1 MRTAIMQ
8 PYFFPY
14 IGYFQ
19 LIRSVDRF
27 VVYDNIKYTKKGW
40 INRNRI
46 LQNGAPVWFSLPLM
60 AGSDGLDIG
69 ARYLASDFKPE
80 SLLNRLHG
88 TYRRAPCF
96 EAVYQLAEGI
106 LRHPD
111 PNLFAFL
118 EYGLHRV
125 CDHLGIQTEWV
136 VSSRVPIDHDLKAQ
150 EKVIALCR
158 AVGTDL
164 YVNPIGGQSLY
175 ERAAFAE
182 EGIELRFLQA
192 DPVEYRQFDAEFVP
206 WLSILDVMMFNTVEE
221 IQQRFL
227 PGYTLL

>member
-1 MRTAIMQ
+1 MQ

-19 LIRSVDRF
+19 LIRAVDRF
-27 VVYDNIKYTKKGW
+27 IVYDTIKYTKKGW

-46 LQNGAPVWFSLPLM
+46 LQHGAPVWFSLPLM
-60 AGSDGLDIG
+60 AGSDDLAID
-69 ARYLASDFKPE
+69 ARRLASDFRPE

-88 TYRRAPCF
+88 NYRRAPCF
-96 EAVYQLAEGI
+96 EPVYTLAEGI

-118 EYGLHRV
+118 DHGLRRV
-125 CDHLGIQTEWV
+125 CDYLGIQTAWV
-136 VSSRVPIDHDLKAQ
+136 VSSSVPIDHDLKAQ

-175 ERAAFAE
+175 ERAAFAGQ
-182 EGIELRFLQA
+182 GIELRFLQSEL
-192 DPVEYRQFDAEFVP
+192 VEYRQFDAPFVP
-206 WLSILDVMMFNTVEE
+206 WLSILDVMMFNSVAQ
-221 IQQRFL
+221 IQERFL
-227 PGYTLL
+227 PSHALI